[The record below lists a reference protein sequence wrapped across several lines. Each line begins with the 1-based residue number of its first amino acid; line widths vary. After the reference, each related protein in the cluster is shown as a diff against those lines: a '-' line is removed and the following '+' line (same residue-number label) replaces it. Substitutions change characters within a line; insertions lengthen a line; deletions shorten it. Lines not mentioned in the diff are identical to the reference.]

1 MFNSTNEK
9 MKSSRILSVISAI
22 FATLIISGCANSDAP
37 AKYVF
42 LFIGDGMGT
51 SHVDVTESYL
61 SYKAGV
67 LGGEQLLM
75 TTFPV
80 FGTATNYSA
89 NSRVTDSSAA
99 GTAIACGEKTN
110 NSWLGVDPNEVPLES
125 VASVLKNE
133 YDYNVAVIS
142 NVPINHATPASFY
155 GHNRSRHANYEI
167 LKEIPESGFDYFAG
181 AGFMSFAG
189 SRWRPERNI
198 SEYLE
203 ENGYNVVWGKEELA
217 EAIVNKDKIVFGQIY
232 NKDVEPK
239 NYDNTGVKPE
249 GDASLAEMVQG
260 ALDLFGD
267 KEPFFMAIEGGE
279 IDWSGH
285 SNKVMPTVMGVID
298 MDKAIEKAYEFY
310 LAHPDETLIIVTAD
324 HETGGI
330 ALGDKYNVKWEVFE
344 QSWNEN
350 GQSNNLSGEE
360 NAALNKAGLIGWTT
374 GDHTG
379 GAVPVYAVGKGAE
392 KFGGRIDNTDIKNKI
407 LGR

>member
-1 MFNSTNEK
+1 
-9 MKSSRILSVISAI
+9 MKTSRFLSVISAI
-22 FATLIISGCANSDAP
+22 FALFIFSGCANEDAP

-61 SYKAGV
+61 SWKAGK
-67 LGGEQLLM
+67 LGGEQLLF

-89 NSRVTDSSAA
+89 NSLVTDSSAA
-99 GTAIACGEKTN
+99 GTAIACGGKTN
-110 NSWLGVDPNEVPLES
+110 NSWLGVDPNEQPYES
-125 VASVLKNE
+125 VASVLKKE
-133 YDYNVAVIS
+133 YDYKVAVIS
-142 NVPINHATPASFY
+142 NVPVNHATPASFY
-155 GHNRSRHANYEI
+155 GHNKSRHANYAI
-167 LKEIPESGFDYFAG
+167 LQEIPASGFEYFAG
-181 AGFMSFAG
+181 AGMMSIAG
-189 SRWRPERNI
+189 NRWRPEPNI
-198 SEYLE
+198 TGYLE

-217 EAIVNKDKIVFGQIY
+217 EAIANNDKIVFGQIY
-232 NKDVEPK
+232 NKDTEPK
-239 NYDNTGVKPE
+239 NYDTTGNKPE
-249 GDASLAEMVQG
+249 GDATLAEMVQG

-279 IDWSGH
+279 IDWGGH

-298 MDKAIEKAYEFY
+298 MDKAIEKAYQFY
-310 LAHPDETLIIVTAD
+310 LEHPKETLIIVTAD

-330 ALGDKYNVKWEVFE
+330 ALGDKYKVNWDVYE

-350 GQSNNLSGEE
+350 GQSNNLDNEA

-379 GAVPVYAVGKGAE
+379 GAVPVYAIGKGAE
-392 KFGGRIDNTDIKNKI
+392 KFSGRIDNTDIKNKI

>member
-1 MFNSTNEK
+1 
-9 MKSSRILSVISAI
+9 MKLRKLFSVISVITAMFI
-22 FATLIISGCANSDAP
+22 LSGCADNSK

-99 GTAIACGEKTN
+99 GTAIACGAKTN
-110 NSWLGVDPNEVPLES
+110 NSWLGVDSNEEPLES
-125 VASVLKNE
+125 VASVLKKE
-133 YDYNVAVIS
+133 FDYKVAVIS
-142 NVPINHATPASFY
+142 SVPVNHATPASFY
-155 GHNRSRHANYEI
+155 GHNKSRHANYAI
-167 LKEIPESGFDYFAG
+167 LQEIPESGFDYFAG
-181 AGFMSFAG
+181 AGMMSFAG
-189 SRWRPERNI
+189 NRWKPERNI

-217 EAIVNKDKIVFGQIY
+217 EAIANKDKIVFGQIY
-232 NKDVEPK
+232 NKNVEPK

-249 GDASLAEMVQG
+249 GDASLADMVQG
-260 ALDLFGD
+260 AIDLFGD

-279 IDWSGH
+279 IDWSAH
-285 SNKVMPTVMGVID
+285 SKKVMPTVMGVID
-298 MDKAIEKAYEFY
+298 MDKAIAKAYEFY
-310 LAHPDETLIIVTAD
+310 LAHPKETLIIVTAD

-350 GQSNNLSGEE
+350 GQSNNLD
-360 NAALNKAGLIGWTT
+360 AAANDELNKAGLIGWTT

-379 GAVPVYAVGKGAE
+379 GAVPVYAIGKGAE
-392 KFGGRIDNTDIKNKI
+392 KFSGRYDNTDIKGKI
-407 LGR
+407 LGK

>member
-1 MFNSTNEK
+1 M
-9 MKSSRILSVISAI
+9 ISAF
-22 FATLIISGCANSDAP
+22 FALFILSGCANSDAP

-61 SYKAGV
+61 SYKEGK
-67 LGGEQLLM
+67 LGGEQLLF

-89 NSRVTDSSAA
+89 NNLVTDSSAA
-99 GTAIACGEKTN
+99 GTAIACGAKTN
-110 NSWLGVDPNEVPLES
+110 NSWLGVDPQEQPLES
-125 VASVLKNE
+125 VAAVLKKE
-133 YDYNVAVIS
+133 HDYKVAVIS
-142 NVPINHATPASFY
+142 NVPVNHATPASFY
-155 GHNRSRHANYEI
+155 GHNKSRHANYEI

-189 SRWRPERNI
+189 SRWKPEPNI

-203 ENGYNVVWGKEELA
+203 ANGYNVCWGKEELA
-217 EAIVNKDKIVFGQIY
+217 EGIANNDKIVFGQIY
-232 NKDVEPK
+232 NKDAEPK
-239 NYDNTGVKPE
+239 NYDTTGNKPE
-249 GDASLAEMVQG
+249 GDATLAEMVQG

-279 IDWSGH
+279 IDWGGH

-310 LAHPDETLIIVTAD
+310 LAHPKETLIIVTAD

-330 ALGDKYNVKWEVFE
+330 ALGRADWKAYED
-344 QSWNEN
+344 SWNEN
-350 GQSNNLSGEE
+350 EQSNNLDREA
-360 NAALNKAGLIGWTT
+360 NAELNRKGRVAWTT

-379 GAVPVYAVGKGAE
+379 GAVPVYAIGKGAE
-392 KFGGRIDNTDIKNKI
+392 KFAGRMDNTDIKGKI
-407 LGR
+407 LGK

>member
-1 MFNSTNEK
+1 
-9 MKSSRILSVISAI
+9 MKLRKLFAVISVITSMFI
-22 FATLIISGCANSDAP
+22 LSGCADDSK

-51 SHVDVTESYL
+51 THVDVTESYL
-61 SYKAGV
+61 SYKEGK

-110 NSWLGVDPNEVPLES
+110 NSWLGVDPNEEPLES
-125 VASVLKNE
+125 VASVLKKE
-133 YDYNVAVIS
+133 FDYKVAVIS
-142 NVPINHATPASFY
+142 SVPINHATPASFY
-155 GHNRSRHANYEI
+155 GHNKSRHANYAI
-167 LKEIPESGFDYFAG
+167 LQEIPESGFDYFAG
-181 AGFMSFAG
+181 AGMMSFAG
-189 SRWRPERNI
+189 NRWRPERNI

-217 EAIVNKDKIVFGQIY
+217 EAIANKDKIVFGQIY

-239 NYDNTGVKPE
+239 NYDNTGIKPE
-249 GDASLAEMVQG
+249 GDASLADMVQG
-260 ALDLFGD
+260 AIDLFGD

-279 IDWSGH
+279 IDWSAH
-285 SNKVMPTVMGVID
+285 SKKVMPTVMGVID
-298 MDKAIEKAYEFY
+298 MDKAIAKAYEFY
-310 LAHPDETLIIVTAD
+310 LAHPKETLIIVTAD

-350 GQSNNLSGEE
+350 GQSNNLD
-360 NAALNKAGLIGWTT
+360 AAANDELNKAGLIGWTT

-379 GAVPVYAVGKGAE
+379 GAVPVYAIGKGAE
-392 KFGGRIDNTDIKNKI
+392 KFSGRYDNTDIKGKI
-407 LGR
+407 LGK

>member
-1 MFNSTNEK
+1 
-9 MKSSRILSVISAI
+9 MKTSRFLSVICAI
-22 FATLIISGCANSDAP
+22 FALFIFSGCANEDAP

-51 SHVDVTESYL
+51 THVDVTESYL
-61 SYKAGV
+61 SYKEGK

-125 VASVLKNE
+125 VASVLKKE
-133 YDYNVAVIS
+133 YDYKVAVIS
-142 NVPINHATPASFY
+142 SVPVNHATPASFY
-155 GHNRSRHANYEI
+155 GHNKSRHANYAI
-167 LKEIPESGFDYFAG
+167 LQEIPESGFEYFAG
-181 AGFMSFAG
+181 AGMMSFAG
-189 SRWRPERNI
+189 NRWRPERNI

-217 EAIVNKDKIVFGQIY
+217 EAIANNDKIVFGQIY

-260 ALDLFGD
+260 AIDLFGD
-267 KEPFFMAIEGGE
+267 KDPFFMAIEGGE
-279 IDWSGH
+279 IDWSAH
-285 SNKVMPTVMGVID
+285 SKKVMPTVMGVID
-298 MDKAIEKAYEFY
+298 MDKAIAKAYDFY

-350 GQSNNLSGEE
+350 GQSNNLD
-360 NAALNKAGLIGWTT
+360 AAANDELNKEGLIGWTT

-379 GAVPVYAVGKGAE
+379 GAVPVYAIGKGVE
-392 KFGGRIDNTDIKNKI
+392 KFGGRYDNTDIKNKI

>member
-1 MFNSTNEK
+1 
-9 MKSSRILSVISAI
+9 MKTSRFLSVISAI
-22 FATLIISGCANSDAP
+22 FALFIFSGCANEDAP

-125 VASVLKNE
+125 VASVLKKE
-133 YDYNVAVIS
+133 YDYKVAVIS
-142 NVPINHATPASFY
+142 NVPVNHATPASFY
-155 GHNRSRHANYEI
+155 GHNKSRHASYAI
-167 LKEIPESGFDYFAG
+167 LQEIPASGFEYFAG
-181 AGFMSFAG
+181 AGMMSFAG
-189 SRWRPERNI
+189 NRWRPERNI

-217 EAIVNKDKIVFGQIY
+217 EAIANNDKLVFGQIY

-239 NYDNTGVKPE
+239 NYGTTGNKPE
-249 GDASLAEMVQG
+249 GDGTLPEMVQ
-260 ALDLFGD
+260 
-267 KEPFFMAIEGGE
+267 
-279 IDWSGH
+279 
-285 SNKVMPTVMGVID
+285 
-298 MDKAIEKAYEFY
+298 
-310 LAHPDETLIIVTAD
+310 
-324 HETGGI
+324 
-330 ALGDKYNVKWEVFE
+330 
-344 QSWNEN
+344 
-350 GQSNNLSGEE
+350 
-360 NAALNKAGLIGWTT
+360 
-374 GDHTG
+374 
-379 GAVPVYAVGKGAE
+379 
-392 KFGGRIDNTDIKNKI
+392 
-407 LGR
+407 

>member
-1 MFNSTNEK
+1 
-9 MKSSRILSVISAI
+9 MKTSRFVSVICAI
-22 FATLIISGCANSDAP
+22 FALFIFSGCANEDAP

-51 SHVDVTESYL
+51 THVDVTESYL
-61 SYKAGV
+61 SYKEGK

-99 GTAIACGEKTN
+99 GTAIACGAKTN
-110 NSWLGVDPNEVPLES
+110 NSWLGVDPDEVPLES
-125 VASVLKNE
+125 VASVLKKE
-133 YDYNVAVIS
+133 FDYKVAVIS
-142 NVPINHATPASFY
+142 SVPVNHATPASFY
-155 GHNRSRHANYEI
+155 GHNKSRHANYAI
-167 LKEIPESGFDYFAG
+167 LQEIPESGFEYFAG
-181 AGFMSFAG
+181 AGMMSFAG
-189 SRWRPERNI
+189 NRWRPERNI

-217 EAIVNKDKIVFGQIY
+217 EAIANNDKIVFGQIY

-249 GDASLAEMVQG
+249 GDASLADMVQG
-260 ALDLFGD
+260 AIDLFGD
-267 KEPFFMAIEGGE
+267 KDPFFMAIEGGE
-279 IDWSGH
+279 IDWSAH
-285 SNKVMPTVMGVID
+285 SKKVMPTVMGVID
-298 MDKAIEKAYEFY
+298 MDKAIAKAYDFY

-330 ALGDKYNVKWEVFE
+330 ALGDKYNVDWAVFE
-344 QSWNEN
+344 KSWNEN
-350 GQSNNLSGEE
+350 GQSNNLD
-360 NAALNKAGLIGWTT
+360 AAANDELNKAGLIGWTT

-379 GAVPVYAVGKGAE
+379 GAVPVYAIGKGAE
-392 KFGGRIDNTDIKNKI
+392 KFGGRYENTDIKNKI